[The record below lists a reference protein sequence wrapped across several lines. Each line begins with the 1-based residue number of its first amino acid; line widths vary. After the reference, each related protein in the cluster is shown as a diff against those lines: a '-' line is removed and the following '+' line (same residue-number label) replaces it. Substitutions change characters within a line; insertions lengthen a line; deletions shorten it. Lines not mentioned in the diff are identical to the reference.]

1 MGKFQKFDS
10 AVLNGAG
17 LNRQAVFNIDEL
29 PAEIAKSV
37 RADSVAAHASRQLI
51 LLGHAGRKLW
61 DSLKASGI
69 ESENPVDDFSTQTVK
84 RWFVACHPENKY
96 EIIYPG
102 THRIGLQ
109 RLGQLAGWHHATP
122 FMVGID
128 REWGTWYA
136 YRAVVIADTA
146 FEPTHAVA
154 SESACE
160 ICHHRVCIGNCPG
173 SAIDGGEFDLG
184 KCVAYRKQ
192 VRSSCKTTCLA
203 RVSCP
208 VGSAH
213 RYCDEQI
220 RHAYSISMRCIERY
234 Y

>member
-1 MGKFQKFDS
+1 MDQFQTFDTS
-10 AVLNGAG
+10 LLDSAG
-17 LNRQAVFNIDEL
+17 LNRHAVFNVRDL
-29 PAEIAKSV
+29 PAEIAESARSSATSV
-37 RADSVAAHASRQLI
+37 DSYRQLI
-51 LLGHAGRKLW
+51 LIGHAGRKLW
-61 DSLKASGI
+61 ESLRATGI
-69 ESENPVDDFSTQTVK
+69 KSENPVDEFSSQAVK
-84 RWFVACHPENKY
+84 RWFAERYPENCH

-102 THRIGLQ
+102 TRAIGLQ

-136 YRAVVIADTA
+136 YRAVAVADTA
-146 FEPTHAVA
+146 FEPSKPTE
-154 SESACE
+154 SESSCKACSHR
-160 ICHHRVCIGNCPG
+160 ICITRCPG
-173 SAIDGGEFDLG
+173 FAIEGGEFDLG

-192 VRSSCKTTCLA
+192 EESSCKATCLA

-220 RHAYSISMRCIERY
+220 RHTYSISMKAIERY